1 MTVQLGGVL
10 TALATPFAADGGLD
24 VARLRAVVDRSIEGG
39 VHGVV
44 ACGSTGEFT
53 ALSSDE
59 RRLVVETVVDQ
70 AAGRVPVIAQTGA
83 TSTAEAIALSRHAQ
97 SVGADVVMTVAPYYE
112 PLSVDETLSY
122 LRAVAGSV
130 TIPVMLYNLPV
141 ATGVDLDPDTIG
153 ALAREVENIRYIKNT
168 TVDMDQSARLIHN
181 HCDVISTFVGW
192 DSLLLAAL
200 AEGAA
205 GVMAG
210 TANVVPRE
218 LVAVYDA
225 VSAGDLEGARKTWS
239 QIYPLIEAIM
249 AQPFIAAVKA
259 GLAAVGFPV
268 GAPRPPVAELDP
280 AAAARIAQ
288 LAKTATMETTV
299 GSTLGTTLGITAEV
313 IRPAV
318 RRVRTGGILRE
329 GDLPPGGHFID
340 GAFRPGRSGTSIDV
354 IDPSTGSTITQVA
367 EGTVEDTDVA
377 VAAANGAKDSWGRLT
392 PKERSEL
399 LHRVA
404 DRVAE
409 HADLLARLESANTGK
424 PAAVAQDDVAQTIDT
439 FRFMAGALRAP
450 TSAAAGRYAEDH
462 LSVILREPLGVIG
475 VVTPWN
481 YPLLMA
487 AWKMAPILAAG
498 NTLVIKPSEQ
508 TPLTTL
514 KFAELVAD
522 ILPAGVVNVVT
533 GYGPVVGTRLAEHPD
548 IAMIALTGSVRSGKA
563 VARAAAESLKRV
575 HLELGGKAP
584 VVIFEDAD
592 LAAAATALRAA
603 GYWNSGQEC
612 GAACRVLVHE
622 SVADEFSRLL
632 VDEVSSMVVGEPGAG
647 DDVEIGPL
655 TSKAHFDRVTG
666 YLQRAEA
673 EGVRAAVGGG
683 PLEGAGYFVAPTVLV
698 DVPDGAE
705 CAREEIFGPVV
716 TVETFT
722 DEDEVIGRANSVPYG
737 LSASVWTRDAQ
748 RSHDVAGKLEAGTV
762 WVNAHLVL
770 ANEVP
775 WGGFKGSG
783 YGRDLSIYALDD
795 YSRTKHVMH
804 NVER

>member
-1 MTVQLGGVL
+1 MTVQLRGVL
-10 TALATPFAADGGLD
+10 TALATPFAADGSVD
-24 VARLRAVVDRSIEGG
+24 VARLRAVVDRSIDGG

-53 ALSSDE
+53 ALSGDE

-70 AAGRVPVIAQTGA
+70 AARRVPVIAQTGA
-83 TSTAEAIALSRHAQ
+83 TSTAEAVALSRHAQ
-97 SVGADVVMTVAPYYE
+97 SVGADVIMPVAPYYE
-112 PLSVDETLSY
+112 PLSVEETLTY
-122 LRAVAGSV
+122 LRTVAGSV
-130 TIPVMLYNLPV
+130 DIGVMIYNLPV
-141 ATGVDLDPDTIG
+141 ATGVDLDPDTVG
-153 ALAREVENIRYIKNT
+153 ALAREVDNIRYIKNT
-168 TVDMDQSARLIHN
+168 TIDMAQSAALIHN
-181 HCDVISTFVGW
+181 HGDVLSTFVGW
-192 DSLLLAAL
+192 DTLLLPAL
-200 AEGAA
+200 VEGAA

-210 TANVVPRE
+210 TANVVPAE

-225 VSAGDLEGARKTWS
+225 VQAGDLEEARRVWARVH
-239 QIYPLIEAIM
+239 PLLDAIM
-249 AQPFIAAVKA
+249 NEPFIAAVKA
-259 GLAAVGFPV
+259 GMAAVGFPV
-268 GAPRPPVAELDP
+268 GVPRAPVAELDP
-280 AAAARIAQ
+280 DAVARITKF
-288 LAKTATMETTV
+288 AKELQVSAPTPVA
-299 GSTLGTTLGITAEV
+299 SANGT
-313 IRPAV
+313 V
-318 RRVRTGGILRE
+318 RRATSGRLLQE
-329 GDLPPGGHFID
+329 GDLPPGQHFID
-340 GAFRPGRSGTSIDV
+340 GAFRPGRFGAAIDV
-354 IDPSTGSTITQVA
+354 VDPSSATTIAQVA
-367 EGTVEDTDVA
+367 EGTVEDTDTA
-377 VAAANGAKDSWGRLT
+377 VAAAKAAQAGWGRLT
-392 PKERSEL
+392 PKERSEV
-399 LHRVA
+399 LHKVA

-409 HADLLARLESANTGK
+409 NADLLARLESANTGK
-424 PAAVAQDDVAQTIDT
+424 PAAVAQDDVAQTVDT

-450 TSAAAGRYAEDH
+450 TSAAAGKYAEDH

-533 GYGPVVGTRLAEHPD
+533 GYGPVVGSRLAEHPD
-548 IAMIALTGSVRSGKA
+548 IAMIALTGSVRSGRA
-563 VARAAAESLKRV
+563 VAQAAAASLKRV

-622 SVADEFSRLL
+622 SVADEFTKAL
-632 VDEVSSMVVGEPGAG
+632 VGEVSSMVVGEPGAG

-666 YLQRAEA
+666 YLERAAA

-683 PLEGAGYFVAPTVLV
+683 ALPGDGYFVAPTVLV

-705 CAREEIFGPVV
+705 CAREEIFGPVI

-722 DEDEVIGRANSVPYG
+722 EEDEAVNRANAVPYG
-737 LSASVWTRDAQ
+737 LSASVWTNDAR
-748 RSHDVAGKLEAGTV
+748 RSHDVASRLDAGTV

-804 NVER
+804 NVAR